1 MGRGNATH
9 PTSAPLSFAAMV
21 ACVIAGFLALDHF
34 ATLNEQLL
42 LGAATWI
49 ILLASVAPLSR
60 EDRSRALL
68 VVVVATCAEVL
79 GSIVLGAYTYRLEN
93 LPAFVP
99 PGHGLVYLA
108 GLRISQSESIRRHP
122 RAFVGAVIAVVAG
135 WGIAGLLLLGRTD
148 ALGAITGALLIYVLL
163 RGSKATLYAG
173 VFVMVAFLEIYGTSI
188 GAWHWAATAPD
199 TPLPAGNPPSGIA
212 SVYVLFDIA
221 AAFAAARVM
230 TLVGMRRATASM
242 SAQARSA
249 VVSVSTPGASSEA
262 ATRGA
267 FSLSVG
273 GSREQS
279 TDWLLDGN
287 DNNQLDEGG
296 IAIFSDIDAIQ
307 EFNLQSQFGAEYGRN
322 TGGGGM
328 EQVTEGLTAL
338 RRIDHGRVRANPWPS
353 CAADLAGAPPAWPGS
368 PGTGLVPS
376 CSVATYSLI
385 TPPSGRSCRL
395 RGDGGRADEP
405 IRPTRLPLVTASN
418 RSLEISRCSPRA
430 GGAG

>member
-1 MGRGNATH
+1 MIQSHAVCEGPFRAAARRTFMGRANATH

-108 GLRISQSESIRRHP
+108 GLRISQSESIRRHS

-135 WGIAGLLLLGRTD
+135 WGIAGLLLLGHMD

-221 AAFAAARVM
+221 AIALAPRVLAALETIPRLPSIICSLIPAAS
-230 TLVGMRRATASM
+230 RAS
-242 SAQARSA
+242 ARS
-249 VVSVSTPGASSEA
+249 
-262 ATRGA
+262 
-267 FSLSVG
+267 
-273 GSREQS
+273 Q
-279 TDWLLDGN
+279 
-287 DNNQLDEGG
+287 
-296 IAIFSDIDAIQ
+296 
-307 EFNLQSQFGAEYGRN
+307 
-322 TGGGGM
+322 
-328 EQVTEGLTAL
+328 
-338 RRIDHGRVRANPWPS
+338 
-353 CAADLAGAPPAWPGS
+353 
-368 PGTGLVPS
+368 
-376 CSVATYSLI
+376 
-385 TPPSGRSCRL
+385 
-395 RGDGGRADEP
+395 
-405 IRPTRLPLVTASN
+405 
-418 RSLEISRCSPRA
+418 
-430 GGAG
+430 

>member
-1 MGRGNATH
+1 MIQSHAVREGPFRAAARRTFMGRANATH

-221 AAFAAARVM
+221 AIALAPRVLAALETIPR
-230 TLVGMRRATASM
+230 LPS
-242 SAQARSA
+242 
-249 VVSVSTPGASSEA
+249 
-262 ATRGA
+262 
-267 FSLSVG
+267 
-273 GSREQS
+273 
-279 TDWLLDGN
+279 
-287 DNNQLDEGG
+287 
-296 IAIFSDIDAIQ
+296 IA
-307 EFNLQSQFGAEYGRN
+307 
-322 TGGGGM
+322 
-328 EQVTEGLTAL
+328 
-338 RRIDHGRVRANPWPS
+338 
-353 CAADLAGAPPAWPGS
+353 
-368 PGTGLVPS
+368 
-376 CSVATYSLI
+376 YSLI
-385 TPPSGRSCRL
+385 PAASRASARSQ
-395 RGDGGRADEP
+395 
-405 IRPTRLPLVTASN
+405 
-418 RSLEISRCSPRA
+418 
-430 GGAG
+430 